1 MSMDIYIIDL
11 QPFPNDYTGFR
22 SQQYDFILHY
32 LSKEQ
37 AAYLNSI
44 VEGSAVPDN
53 FEYIDHQHYYWDE
66 KFINYNKENGVVS
79 VVDHHNGE
87 SKVLSKDDI
96 KLLGYDGTFV
106 CIPSANDGT
115 WDRHIFKNG
124 VTPSQKLFWG
134 KNDLP
139 ELLSYVK
146 DDCKYLFT
154 DLKDNQVIHF
164 NY

>member
-32 LSKEQ
+32 VSKEQ

-44 VEGSAVPDN
+44 VEGSAIPDN

-66 KFINYNKENGVVS
+66 KFINYNKEQDVVS

-87 SKVLSKDDI
+87 SKLLSKDDI
-96 KLLGYDGTFV
+96 KLLDYDGTFI
-106 CIPSANDGT
+106 CIPSKHDGS
-115 WDRHIFKNG
+115 WDRHIFNNG
-124 VTPSQKLFWG
+124 DVPNQKLFWG

-139 ELLSYVK
+139 ELLSYVT
-146 DDCKYLFT
+146 DDAKHLFA
-154 DLKDNQVIHF
+154 DLNDNQVIHF